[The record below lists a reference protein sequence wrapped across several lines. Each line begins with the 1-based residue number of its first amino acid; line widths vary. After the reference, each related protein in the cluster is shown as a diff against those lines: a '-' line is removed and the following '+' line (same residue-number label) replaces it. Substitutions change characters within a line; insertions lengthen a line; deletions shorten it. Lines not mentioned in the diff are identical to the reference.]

1 MNRLITTS
9 AVLVA
14 IAAITIWLTTNAT
27 NALTLLAAYG
37 IILSFLVYFSF
48 FKIKKR

>member
-1 MNRLITTS
+1 MNRFIAIS

-14 IAAITIWLTTNAT
+14 IATIIIWLTTNLT
-27 NALTLLAAYG
+27 NALSLLAAYG

-48 FKIKKR
+48 FKIRKQ

>member
-1 MNRLITTS
+1 MNRLITIS

-14 IAAITIWLTTNAT
+14 IATIIIWLTTNVT

>member
-1 MNRLITTS
+1 MNKTMLIS
-9 AVLVA
+9 APIVLISA
-14 IAAITIWLTTNAT
+14 IFTWLTSNAT

-48 FKIKKR
+48 FKTKK

>member
-1 MNRLITTS
+1 MNRLITIS

-14 IAAITIWLTTNAT
+14 IAAITIWLTTNVT
-27 NALTLLAAYG
+27 NALSLLAAYG

-48 FKIKKR
+48 IKFNKR

>member
-1 MNRLITTS
+1 MNRLITIS

-14 IAAITIWLTTNAT
+14 IAVIIIWLTTNVT

-48 FKIKKR
+48 FKIKKK